1 MKEGSCDG
9 LRWLYVCRVRDRRV
23 DPERACSRPTGTV
36 SLDPEPMQDNSLRSN
51 PPSTSTARCVRLS
64 RWNLVI
70 GRGRKTRQRMTV
82 DLTTNPHGP
91 CMEAGEEAGL
101 HGCLRMRDASVRGW
115 DSGLVQERPCSMD
128 GGMVQERLCSMDGQ
142 SFFYNPCMR
151 YNCRKGTDCGR
162 IRYQHTS
169 FSCAGGTMRGKV

>member
-1 MKEGSCDG
+1 M
-9 LRWLYVCRVRDRRV
+9 

-51 PPSTSTARCVRLS
+51 RTLNFNSAMCEAVEVEPRHRTRAKDGAEDDARSDHKSS
-64 RWNLVI
+64 R
-70 GRGRKTRQRMTV
+70 
-82 DLTTNPHGP
+82 P
-91 CMEAGEEAGL
+91 L

-128 GGMVQERLCSMDGQ
+128 GGMVQERLCSMDGR
-142 SFFYNPCMR
+142 SFFYNAYMR